1 MAHDEQG
8 GLKKRSAPA
17 RGLVV
22 QIVYCYTMTKTDIV
36 NHILESQMAGKIT
49 RELLTNGKTY
59 GFRAECQHDIN
70 ELVKVLKD
78 QEIQHVLYTQKDE
91 DPYPDVEG
99 VIFSTATLEELIKI
113 TRMVPDGHIMTDTI
127 QPIALYTG
135 ERDWDR

>member
-1 MAHDEQG
+1 
-8 GLKKRSAPA
+8 
-17 RGLVV
+17 
-22 QIVYCYTMTKTDIV
+22 MTKTDIV

-49 RELLTNGKTY
+49 RELLTNGKAY